1 MTKEINIE
9 RHEPVYQVTA
19 ICEAPKESGMT
30 LDEYQR
36 YSLSKAILPHD
47 RNILYLAL
55 ALSGEVGEAQDK
67 IKKVIRDKGG
77 QFKRQDF
84 EAIALELGDALFYL
98 SLLAHAINYDLSEI
112 AQLNIDKINSRL
124 ERGTLHGCGDER

>member
-1 MTKEINIE
+1 MTQTTHDGKPYI
-9 RHEPVYQVTA
+9 VTT
-19 ICEAPKESGMT
+19 ICHPADECGMT
-30 LDEYQR
+30 LNEYQNFA
-36 YSLSKAILPHD
+36 LSKAILPHD

-112 AQLNIDKINSRL
+112 GRLNIDKINSRL
-124 ERGTLHGCGDER
+124 ERGTLHGSGDNR